1 MAERSQSAVKVAVV
15 EPGEF
20 RIGVKIKMLRRERGV
35 TLQTMAEEIGF
46 SPALISQIE
55 NHNVSPPIATL
66 AKIARYFDVPMA
78 NFFDEDE
85 AQHGEY
91 EIVRGSDRKRVRRV
105 INPLGTD
112 HGYTYEAL
120 CSSGGARSMEPFL
133 LTVEPGVR
141 DEESLYSHEGQ
152 EFLFVLEGTVL
163 MLLGGDRVEMNAG
176 DSLYFNSSLKH
187 RMLNPGNQPSRV
199 LAVIT
204 RGESKTRRRRKERA
218 DL

>member
-1 MAERSQSAVKVAVV
+1 MALRAQKIAKPAAEQ
-15 EPGEF
+15 GDF
-20 RIGVKIKMLRRERGV
+20 RIGAKIKGLRRERGI
-35 TLQTMAEEIGF
+35 TLKTMADEIGF

-55 NHNVSPPIATL
+55 NQNVSPPIATL

-78 NFFDEDE
+78 SFFDEE
-85 AQHGEY
+85 VHGHADY
-91 EIVRGSDRKRVRRV
+91 EVVRAAERKRVRRV

-120 CSSGGARSMEPFL
+120 CTGTGVRSMEPFL

-152 EFLFVLEGTVL
+152 EFLYVLEGRVL
-163 MLLGGDRVEMNAG
+163 MLLGNDRVELETG

-187 RMLNPGNQPSRV
+187 RMLNPGNRPSRV

-204 RGESKTRRRRKERA
+204 RGENGKARKRRKERA

>member
-1 MAERSQSAVKVAVV
+1 MALRAHSITKPSA
-15 EPGEF
+15 EPADF
-20 RIGVKIKMLRRERGV
+20 RIGAKIKTLRRERGI
-35 TLQTMAEEIGF
+35 TLQTMAAEIGF

-55 NHNVSPPIATL
+55 NQNVSPPIATL

-78 NFFDEDE
+78 SFFDEE
-85 AQHGEY
+85 EHAHAEY
-91 EIVRGSDRKRVRRV
+91 EVVRGADRKRVRRV

-120 CSSGGARSMEPFL
+120 CTGSGARSMEPFL

-152 EFLFVLEGTVL
+152 EFLFVLEGHVL
-163 MLLGGDRVEMNAG
+163 MLLGADRVELAAG

-187 RMLNPGNQPSRV
+187 RMLNPGNRPSRV
-199 LAVIT
+199 LAVIS
-204 RGESKTRRRRKERA
+204 RGENVKSRKRRKERA

>member
-1 MAERSQSAVKVAVV
+1 MAS
-15 EPGEF
+15 
-20 RIGVKIKMLRRERGV
+20 
-35 TLQTMAEEIGF
+35 
-46 SPALISQIE
+46 
-55 NHNVSPPIATL
+55 
-66 AKIARYFDVPMA
+66 
-78 NFFDEDE
+78 FFDEETGRGDFE
-85 AQHGEY
+85 V
-91 EIVRGSDRKRVRRV
+91 VRASDRKTIRRV

-120 CSSGGARSMEPFL
+120 CSFGGNRSMEPFL

-163 MLLGGDRVEMNAG
+163 MLLGNERVELNEG

-187 RMLNPGNQPSRV
+187 RMLNPGARPSRV

-204 RGESKTRRRRKERA
+204 RGEAGKTRRRRKERA

>member
-1 MAERSQSAVKVAVV
+1 MAQRAPSAAKLAD
-15 EPGEF
+15 PAPSDF
-20 RIGVKIKMLRRERGV
+20 RIGAKIKSMRRERGV
-35 TLQTMAEEIGF
+35 TLQTMAIEIGF

-78 NFFDEDE
+78 YFFDEEE
-85 AQHGEY
+85 AQGEY
-91 EIVRGSDRKRVRRV
+91 EVVRAGDRKRVRRV

-112 HGYTYEAL
+112 HGYTYESL
-120 CSSGGARSMEPFL
+120 CSHGGDRTMEPFL

-152 EFLFVLEGTVL
+152 EFLFVLEGQVL
-163 MLLGGDRVEMNAG
+163 MLMGGDRVELATG

-187 RMLNPGNQPSRV
+187 RMINPGPQPSRV

-204 RGESKTRRRRKERA
+204 RGESKARKRRKERP

>member
-1 MAERSQSAVKVAVV
+1 MAKRVSPKAA
-15 EPGEF
+15 EPEDF
-20 RIGVKIKMLRRERGV
+20 RIGTKIKALRRERGI
-35 TLQTMAEEIGF
+35 TLQTMAAEIGF

-66 AKIARYFDVPMA
+66 ARIARYFEVTMA
-78 NFFDEDE
+78 SFFDEAAGE
-85 AQHGEY
+85 ADY
-91 EIVRGSDRKRVRRV
+91 EVVRAAERKRVRRV

-120 CSSGGARSMEPFL
+120 CSHGGRREMEPFL
-133 LTVEPGVR
+133 LTVEPGLR

-152 EFLFVLEGTVL
+152 EFLFVLEGKVL
-163 MLLGGDRVEMNAG
+163 MLLGGDRVELGAG

-187 RMLNPGNQPSRV
+187 RMLNPGSRPSRV
-199 LAVIT
+199 LAVIA
-204 RGESKTRRRRKERA
+204 RGEGKTRRRRKERA

>member
-1 MAERSQSAVKVAVV
+1 MAARILSVSNK
-15 EPGEF
+15 PNGDSGDF
-20 RIGVKIKMLRRERGV
+20 RIGVKIKELRRERGI
-35 TLQTMAEEIGF
+35 TLKTMAEEIGF

-55 NHNVSPPIATL
+55 NQNVSPPIATL

-78 NFFDEDE
+78 SFFDEAEKSD
-85 AQHGEY
+85 AKY
-91 EIVRGSDRKRVRRV
+91 EVVRGAERKRIRRV

-112 HGYTYEAL
+112 HGYSYDAL
-120 CSSGGARSMEPFL
+120 CSHGAERSMEPFL

-152 EFLFVLEGTVL
+152 EFLFVLEGKVL
-163 MLLGGDRVEMNAG
+163 MLLGDDRVELAAG

-187 RMLNPGNQPSRV
+187 RMLNPGPDPSRV
-199 LAVIT
+199 LAVIA
-204 RGESKTRRRRKERA
+204 RGETKSRKRRKERA